1 MKNTILTA
9 GILHSFIRSSDVVEI
24 ASYSPFVNV
33 CGAISVDED
42 GVLKRSQYYVFE
54 LFSKIFRQC
63 DEYVETHMDVEKYSL
78 PEVIDY
84 SNRMAEAKFA
94 LDAKGEKRIV
104 STAYIDCVAAMNE
117 EHSELSISFIN
128 KKLQDDYDVELSVL
142 GSNVQWNTAKCCQIY
157 HEDFEAYNTK
167 ENPKNVAVKRVEGIM
182 NGQSIQ
188 LNAHSITVLTVKL
201 EK

>member
-1 MKNTILTA
+1 
-9 GILHSFIRSSDVVEI
+9 
-24 ASYSPFVNV
+24 
-33 CGAISVDED
+33 
-42 GVLKRSQYYVFE
+42 
-54 LFSKIFRQC
+54 
-63 DEYVETHMDVEKYSL
+63 MDVEKYSL

-128 KKLQDDYDVELSVL
+128 KNLQDDYDVELSVL